1 MTPAALQ
8 PTRIQPALRTVAVT
22 GAAAA
27 MLWAASG
34 CAVARPDA
42 RATDARIVETSG
54 AAARVDI
61 ALELK
66 NTGDDEVELVEYDY
80 VVTLGDGSSYG
91 GKWAAL
97 RALPPG
103 RTVEATIPAVL
114 PAASVGA
121 GQVPWSVSGTL
132 RYRDP
137 QSIAR
142 IFYEAGILKTEI
154 SFSGTGSALKPIAPA
169 PAAATGQ

>member
-1 MTPAALQ
+1 MAT
-8 PTRIQPALRTVAVT
+8 T
-22 GAAAA
+22 GAAASV
-27 MLWAASG
+27 LWTAGG
-34 CAVARPDA
+34 CSVVRPDA
-42 RATDARIVETSG
+42 RATDARIVETGGG
-54 AAARVDI
+54 ATQVDI

-114 PAASVGA
+114 PAASVGI

-142 IFYEAGILKTEI
+142 IFYEAGILKTEV
-154 SFSGTGSALKPIAPA
+154 SFSGSGPSLKPIAAA